1 MGNQVGMKKIA
12 SAGIGYI
19 LGGIFIKGI
28 AFITTPIFSRLMTP
42 EEFGVLN
49 AYLSYESI
57 LAVLIGFQFA
67 GCLKNA
73 KIKYANIANGM
84 NAFFS
89 DLIFFLLIHSGILF
103 VIVNVFSNYIIA
115 FTGIE
120 SRLLLN
126 LIIVNCFGNAAMT
139 IYNSFVSLEYQYKK
153 YVAISV
159 FNALANVALSLLL
172 IFTILSNDR
181 SMARILG
188 YVIPY
193 MLIAIYLLV
202 SAFRKSRPNLHTIKT
217 NSKFA
222 YRFCAP
228 LIPNGFAEIMLTQYS
243 KLSIDRNCGTAVL
256 GVYSLAYN
264 VYSIIATVKLGMD
277 YIVGPFYF
285 DKRSSENFE
294 ELRNIFRIYSRS
306 LALISVFVMFFS
318 PEIVKILGDTS
329 YYDARMSAI
338 PLIAVSY
345 FSFLCYM
352 LSQEEYFVQKTYI
365 VSGVSICAML
375 LNILLC
381 NILAP
386 KFEAIGVAYC
396 TLASFV
402 VMFLLHFVAIK
413 YFLKSQSFQW
423 SEMFVDG
430 IFVTLMSIVA
440 ELIVDEL
447 MYRIGIIIF
456 LTAVLATFVYRN
468 FRHIIKIRK

>member
-1 MGNQVGMKKIA
+1 MGNQMGMKKIA
-12 SAGIGYI
+12 SAAMGYI
-19 LGGIFIKGI
+19 LGGILIKGI

-89 DLIFFLLIHSGILF
+89 DLIVLLLIHSGISL
-103 VIVNVFSNYIIA
+103 VIVNAFSNYIIA
-115 FTGIE
+115 LTGIE

-126 LIIVNCFGNAAMT
+126 LIIINCFGNAAMT
-139 IYNSFVSLEYQYKK
+139 VYNSFVSLEYQYKK

-172 IFTILSNDR
+172 IFTVLSNDR

-193 MLIAIYLLV
+193 VLISIYLIV
-202 SAFRKSRPNLHTIKT
+202 TVFRKSRPNLHTIKT
-217 NSKFA
+217 NSKFV

-243 KLSIDRNCGTAVL
+243 KLSVDRNCGTAAM

-285 DKRSSENFE
+285 DKRSSGNFA

-306 LALISVFVMFFS
+306 LALISVFVMLFS
-318 PEIVKILGDTS
+318 PEIVKILGDTA

-375 LNILLC
+375 LNILFC
-381 NILAP
+381 NIFVS

-423 SEMFVDG
+423 SGMFADG

-447 MYRIGIIIF
+447 MYRIGVIIF
-456 LTAVLATFVYRN
+456 LTAVLALFVYKN